1 MERASPLKPP
11 NGHKPIGMSYRSGK
25 HLQFWWCLTEK
36 TPLCLPWTW
45 HTTRWH
51 EKAEMAPKSNATCI
65 DKIWTMLNMVMVQP
79 LGWSPP
85 HIRAS
90 RHYLHRILSVRIT
103 SSCDTPWQS
112 FRSNQLTYHTY
123 WKKKGSSEPWK
134 WCNLQTQFPGLWILD
149 NFLISQLQTTP
160 MLQSP

>member
-1 MERASPLKPP
+1 MEWVSPLKPSK
-11 NGHKPIGMSYRSGK
+11 GHKPVGMSYRSGK

-85 HIRAS
+85 ILGHQDITCIVFYQWGSRVHVIRHGNHLAPINSHI
-90 RHYLHRILSVRIT
+90 IPT
-103 SSCDTPWQS
+103 EKS
-112 FRSNQLTYHTY
+112 FSWTNKYWATYKHN
-123 WKKKGSSEPWK
+123 S
-134 WCNLQTQFPGLWILD
+134 PGLCILD
-149 NFLISQLQTTP
+149 TFLISQVQTTP
-160 MLQSP
+160 MLQSS